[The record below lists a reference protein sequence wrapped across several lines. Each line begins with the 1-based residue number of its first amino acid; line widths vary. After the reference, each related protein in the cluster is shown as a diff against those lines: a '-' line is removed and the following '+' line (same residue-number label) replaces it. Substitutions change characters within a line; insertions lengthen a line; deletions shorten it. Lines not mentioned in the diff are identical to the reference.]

1 MRTVIQAMRLIQVMR
16 MAIPLNPRPLQAMP
30 RRQGRARNLPL
41 ACGGMLLG
49 LAASLPALGP
59 APAGGA
65 VMGGARALPYAES
78 VQVTRKAAEA
88 VLARSG
94 AESCLRGK
102 LTNALLGLSAS
113 CGAAGQRNA
122 LCELADQAVVQ
133 LHWPLSFMDDTSRR
147 LLELIKDAEA

>member
-1 MRTVIQAMRLIQVMR
+1 
-16 MAIPLNPRPLQAMP
+16 
-30 RRQGRARNLPL
+30 
-41 ACGGMLLG
+41 MLLG

-59 APAGGA
+59 AQAGGA
-65 VMGGARALPYAES
+65 VMGGARAIPYAES

-113 CGAAGQRNA
+113 CDAAGQRNA

-147 LLELIKDAEA
+147 LLALIQDPDA